1 MGHKTSSNIMVY
13 FTDKEMVKEKTFS
26 LTIDVA
32 TSLGRAIV

>member
-1 MGHKTSSNIMVY
+1 
-13 FTDKEMVKEKTFS
+13 MVKEKTFS